1 MSKRFFVLMFVVIA
15 ALLGGLAWFHYVF
28 LPGMIKEAIANA
40 PQPPVT
46 VSAEAARTERWTP
59 RINAIGSLRA
69 VTGIDVT
76 AEVGGIIRNI
86 NFASGD
92 DVKQGNLLVQIDD
105 RVEQADLQSNLATL
119 KNAESELARQ
129 RDLFRRGTVAQSSLD
144 TATARRDEA
153 AASVDKTRAVIDQKR
168 VVAAFSGR
176 LGIRKVDV
184 GQYVSPGMPL
194 VPLQALDQ
202 IYADFPLPEQDL
214 ARLRLGQDVEIRVDA
229 YPGGIFKGKLDS
241 IDSRVNQDT
250 RSVMVRGLLD
260 NADKELLP
268 GMFANVAV
276 LAGDPVDVVTVPRTA
291 VSYSLYGD
299 SVYIAKKPTAAP
311 AGQAAP
317 KDELYEIERRFVR
330 PGETRDDRVAINEG
344 VKLDELVVIVGQLKL
359 TQGAKIRLDNS
370 TLPKPQVPRPP
381 E

>member
-1 MSKRFFVLMFVVIA
+1 MSKRFFILMFVVIV

-28 LPGMIKEAIANA
+28 LPQMIKQAIANA

-46 VSAEAARTERWTP
+46 VSAESARLEKWTP
-59 RINAIGSLRA
+59 KLSAIGSLRA

-76 AEVGGIIRNI
+76 AEVGGIIRTI

-92 DVKQGNLLVQIDD
+92 DVEAGSLLVQLDD

-119 KNAESELARQ
+119 KNAENDLVRQ
-129 RDLFRRGTVAQSSLD
+129 RDLFRRGTVPQSQLD

-153 AASVDKTRAVIDQKR
+153 AASVDKTRAVIAQKR

-184 GQYVSPGMPL
+184 GQYISPGMAL

-202 IYADFPLPEQDL
+202 IYADFPLPEQEL
-214 ARLRLGQDVEIRVDA
+214 SRLKLDQDVEIRVDA
-229 YPGGIFKGKLDS
+229 YPGGVFKGKVDA
-241 IDSRVNQDT
+241 IDSRVNQET
-250 RSVMVRGLLD
+250 RSVMVRGRLD
-260 NADKELLP
+260 NAGKELLP
-268 GMFANVAV
+268 GMFANVEV
-276 LAGDPVDVVTVPRTA
+276 LAGAPADVVTVPRTA

-299 SVYIAKKPTAAP
+299 SVYIARKPAAAP
-311 AGQAAP
+311 AGQARANE
-317 KDELYEIERRFVR
+317 ELYEIERRFVR
-330 PGETRDDRVAINEG
+330 PGDARGNRVVINEG
-344 VKLDELVVIVGQLKL
+344 VKPGELVVIVGQLKL
-359 TQGAKIRLDNS
+359 DQGAKVRIDNS
-370 TLPKPQVPRPP
+370 TLPKPQVPRPS

>member
-1 MSKRFFVLMFVVIA
+1 
-15 ALLGGLAWFHYVF
+15 
-28 LPGMIKEAIANA
+28 MIKEAIANA

-299 SVYIAKKPTAAP
+299 SVYIARKPAAA
-311 AGQAAP
+311 AGQPAP

-330 PGETRDDRVAINEG
+330 PGVTLDDRVAINEG
-344 VKLDELVVIVGQLKL
+344 VKPGEQVVIVGQLKL
-359 TQGAKIRLDNS
+359 TQGAKVKIDNS
-370 TLPKPQVPRPP
+370 TLPKPRVPRPS